1 MKHALAASL
10 TLSVLACEPSTGGR
24 AVDVTFTVRG
34 ASDEVTSD
42 GSVRRFSTFAGWE
55 VELEEAWV
63 AVGPFVVWENP
74 PPLASSAPS
83 SAPESKPS
91 SLWDLLVPD
100 AHAHPGDTH
109 FNGGNA
115 KAEWMGQTLLDAL
128 SPEPQRFAAP
138 GVAGPARSVTIHLE
152 PPRADLQ
159 GGELLSGDH
168 LRARGTATKD
178 GQSLRFVGG
187 IVLPPEGGRREI
199 NGIPVEGDVDED
211 VEVALVVDPAAW
223 FVEVDFSELS
233 AVEPDAD
240 GFRTIPVDGS
250 IAAAWEIGA
259 RSLTSGTASPS
270 AAAASLEVGR

>member
-10 TLSVLACEPSTGGR
+10 TLFLFACEPSTGGR
-24 AVDVTFTVRG
+24 AVDVTFSVRG
-34 ASDEVTSD
+34 ASDE
-42 GSVRRFSTFAGWE
+42 GSSAGPVRRFTTFAGWE

-74 PPLASSAPS
+74 PPLASAPPS
-83 SAPESKPS
+83 EPASKPT
-91 SLWDLLVPD
+91 LWDLLVPD

-128 SPEPQRFAAP
+128 SEKPQRFAAP
-138 GVAGPARSVTIHLE
+138 GVAGPARSVTVYLE
-152 PPRADLQ
+152 PPRADLE
-159 GGELLSGDH
+159 GGEVLSGDH

-178 GQSLRFVGG
+178 GESLRFVGG
-187 IVLPPEGGRREI
+187 IALPPEGGRREI
-199 NGIPVEGDVDED
+199 NGVPVEGDVDED
-211 VEVALVVDPAAW
+211 VDVALVIDPAAW

-233 AVEPDAD
+233 SVEPDAD
-240 GFRTIPVDGS
+240 GYRTIPADGS

-270 AAAASLEVGR
+270 AAAASLEVAR